1 MNSLKSH
8 FAFNR
13 SQRSGIL
20 LLSLFI
26 LILFGIYHFVDFS
39 ETSSFDT
46 SSPEIVAIQQE
57 LDSITKA
64 ELENKKPKIFPFNP
78 NFITDY
84 KAYTLGLSTEEYDR
98 LKNFR
103 SKDKW
108 INSVA
113 DFKRVTQV
121 SDSVLAQIS
130 PYFKFP
136 DWVTNPKPKKKS
148 FSNFTAEKPYAQK
161 IDLNTATKEQLQ
173 RVSGIGEAYSDRIV
187 KYRSKLGGFTDDVQ
201 LYNVYGLDAAVVKRA
216 LKQFTVKTPRE
227 IEKMNINTASASDI
241 ATIPSISFEL
251 AKKIWEFRKLRERLE
266 NITELQKLEGLSQS
280 KLQLIQLYLYA
291 E

>member
-26 LILFGIYHFVDFS
+26 LILFGIYHFVDFF
-39 ETSSFDT
+39 EPSSFDT

-64 ELENKKPKIFPFNP
+64 ELEIKKPKIFPFNP

-148 FSNFTAEKPYAQK
+148 LF
-161 IDLNTATKEQLQ
+161 
-173 RVSGIGEAYSDRIV
+173 
-187 KYRSKLGGFTDDVQ
+187 
-201 LYNVYGLDAAVVKRA
+201 A
-216 LKQFTVKTPRE
+216 L
-227 IEKMNINTASASDI
+227 
-241 ATIPSISFEL
+241 
-251 AKKIWEFRKLRERLE
+251 
-266 NITELQKLEGLSQS
+266 
-280 KLQLIQLYLYA
+280 
-291 E
+291 

>member
-57 LDSITKA
+57 LESITKA

-108 INSVA
+108 INSVV

-201 LYNVYGLDAAVVKRA
+201 LYNVYGLDTAVVKRA

>member
-39 ETSSFDT
+39 EPSSFDT

-84 KAYTLGLSTEEYDR
+84 KAYTLGLSTDEYNR

-148 FSNFTAEKPYAQK
+148 FSNFTVEKPYAQK
-161 IDLNTATKEQLQ
+161 IDLNIATKEQLQ

-201 LYNVYGLDAAVVKRA
+201 LYNVYGLDTAVVKRA

>member
-46 SSPEIVAIQQE
+46 SSPEIIAIQQE
-57 LDSITKA
+57 LGSITKA

-201 LYNVYGLDAAVVKRA
+201 LYNVYGLDTAVVKRA